1 MTIRIAVLQPSYL
14 PWLGYFDQIARTD
27 AFVLYDD
34 VQFDKNGW
42 RNRNRIR
49 VPNRQG
55 WMWLTVP
62 VNVHFGAL
70 IKDVAIANDQP
81 WARKHLNSIRQYYS
95 RAPYFKQY
103 VPFFEEMYSRPWT
116 NLCELNVQMLVVFC
130 RLLGLQAR
138 LYRSSELGITGER
151 VERLVRICE
160 YFGAREYLTGDAAK
174 EYLETSPAFEQ
185 RGIRVIYQNY
195 RHPTY
200 PQCFEPFVAYLSI
213 VDLLMNVGPRSLEVL
228 DSEKRPRS
236 AASLPAGGMQVC
248 P

>member
-42 RNRNRIR
+42 RNRNKIR
-49 VPNRQG
+49 VPNKDG

-62 VNVHFGAL
+62 VSGHFGAPV
-70 IKDVAIANDQP
+70 KDVAIANDQP
-81 WARKHLNSIRQYYS
+81 WARKHLNSIKQYYA
-95 RAPYFKQY
+95 RASYFKQY
-103 VPFFEEMYSRPWT
+103 FPFFEEIYSRPWT
-116 NLCELNVQMLVVFC
+116 NLCELNLQTLV
-130 RLLGLQAR
+130 GLCKLIGLDAR
-138 LYRSSELGITGER
+138 LYRSSELSINGGR

-174 EYLETSPAFEQ
+174 EYLESSNAFQE
-185 RGIRVIYQNY
+185 RGIRIVYQNY
-195 RHPTY
+195 PHPTY
-200 PQCFEPFVAYLSI
+200 PQCFEPFVPYLSV
-213 VDLLMNVGPRSLEVL
+213 VDLLMNVGPKCLEVL

-236 AASLPAGGMQVC
+236 DASMPTGGVQIC
-248 P
+248 R